1 MLPERRFSLPPTS
14 TSSHNEQYVREEG
27 ALSPAKFPSCASVL
41 AALYKGLL
49 SEIKQQ
55 SRQKLAGWRGGAEGG
70 AGRALRRHTPSEL
83 PAFLSVLHSF
93 QTLHSTSREVSGQT
107 YTCTRGHRSTVYI
120 NVICF

>member
-1 MLPERRFSLPPTS
+1 MSRNCGKGKGSKREKRGEY
-14 TSSHNEQYVREEG
+14 SHN
-27 ALSPAKFPSCASVL
+27 
-41 AALYKGLL
+41 
-49 SEIKQQ
+49 
-55 SRQKLAGWRGGAEGG
+55 EGG
-70 AGRALRRHTPSEL
+70 AGRALRRHTPSEF